1 MQAQFT
7 MRIRGVAARRPDV
20 YIKRDHRAEE
30 NKRQLKIN
38 QSSVLVNG
46 IRVDFRGR
54 FVGYGDI
61 DRGLEYFNRRRMM
74 KHEVA
79 V

>member
-20 YIKRDHRAEE
+20 YIKRDHRVEE

-46 IRVDFRGR
+46 IRVNFQGR
-54 FVGYGDI
+54 FVGFGDI
-61 DRGLEYFNRRRMM
+61 DRGLEYFNRRRAIRR
-74 KHEVA
+74 EDA
-79 V
+79 A

>member
-1 MQAQFT
+1 

-20 YIKRDHRAEE
+20 YVQRDHQAEE

-46 IRVDFRGR
+46 VRVDFRGR

-61 DRGLEYFNRRRMM
+61 DRGLEYFNRRRTIRR
-74 KHEVA
+74 EDA
-79 V
+79 A

>member
-20 YIKRDHRAEE
+20 YIKRDHRVEE

-46 IRVDFRGR
+46 IRVDFQGR

-79 V
+79 L

>member
-1 MQAQFT
+1 

-20 YIKRDHRAEE
+20 YIKRDHRVEE

-46 IRVDFRGR
+46 IRVNFQGR
-54 FVGYGDI
+54 FVGFGDI
-61 DRGLEYFNRRRMM
+61 DRGLEYFNRRRAIRR
-74 KHEVA
+74 EDA
-79 V
+79 A

>member
-20 YIKRDHRAEE
+20 YVQRDHRAEE

-46 IRVDFRGR
+46 VRVDFRGR
-54 FVGYGDI
+54 FVGFGDI
-61 DRGLEYFNRRRMM
+61 DRGLEYFNRRRAIRR
-74 KHEVA
+74 EDA
-79 V
+79 A